1 MADGEG
7 VVDQLETLAE
17 PVDAA
22 LVEFLE
28 RGGLA
33 AGAVEHDDDDREDD
47 EVVDEGVA
55 HVHRDGERVA
65 RRRHEGRDRVE
76 RAPGGEGEGKEAAA
90 GEPRGLPPPRPE
102 RDASEYEHRAV
113 DARHRRRTHERRRE
127 RIDSDWQRVPWPDDV
142 APAQG

>member
-1 MADGEG
+1 SGCLRG
-7 VVDQLETLAE
+7 CV
-17 PVDAA
+17 AA
-22 LVEFLE
+22 GLMGFLE
-28 RGGLA
+28 RGGRA
-33 AGAVEHDDDDREDD
+33 AGGGARGDYDREFV
-47 EVVDEGVA
+47 EVVDVA
-55 HVHRDGERVA
+55 VAQVQRDGERGA